1 MTSDKNILVAFLLNA
16 LFAIV
21 ELIGGVLTGSV
32 AIFSD
37 AIHDLGDAVAI
48 GIAYG
53 LERKSKQEP
62 DDTYSYGYQRYSIL
76 GSIITTVI
84 LLVGSSL
91 VIYHATERL
100 WHPVPVQYN
109 GMILL
114 AIMGLSVNVIAS
126 MKTRKGDSLNQKAVN
141 LHMLEDVLGWGIVLI
156 GALIMRVT
164 HFYWLDAVMSIGVSV
179 FIFYNAYR
187 NFVQSLDI
195 FLEKVPTGLS
205 ISDVTACL
213 KEIKALD
220 SVHHVHIWSL
230 DGQHHY
236 ATLHAVTDSPSI
248 ALKEA
253 IRKQVAKQ
261 GISHVTI
268 EFEGS
273 SEDCV
278 QKVCATDREELFLAG
293 HHHAH

>member
-48 GIAYG
+48 GIAYV
-53 LERKSKQEP
+53 LERKSKQGP

-91 VIYHATERL
+91 VIYHAIERL

-126 MKTRKGDSLNQKAVN
+126 
-141 LHMLEDVLGWGIVLI
+141 
-156 GALIMRVT
+156 
-164 HFYWLDAVMSIGVSV
+164 
-179 FIFYNAYR
+179 
-187 NFVQSLDI
+187 
-195 FLEKVPTGLS
+195 
-205 ISDVTACL
+205 
-213 KEIKALD
+213 
-220 SVHHVHIWSL
+220 
-230 DGQHHY
+230 
-236 ATLHAVTDSPSI
+236 
-248 ALKEA
+248 
-253 IRKQVAKQ
+253 
-261 GISHVTI
+261 
-268 EFEGS
+268 
-273 SEDCV
+273 
-278 QKVCATDREELFLAG
+278 
-293 HHHAH
+293 